1 MGNVFIHEAVHAPVN
16 LLQIHFFVLEGKHS
30 KVRLSPEMS
39 HSGLSTNSGRPGDPR
54 SVQPVDT
61 GWGIPP
67 ILPPS
72 FTWMAGPLLSGE
84 PVA

>member
-61 GWGIPP
+61 GWAFPQSSH
-67 ILPPS
+67 PPS
-72 FTWMAGPLLSGE
+72 PGWPALCYLGNQ
-84 PVA
+84 